1 VAQDIERTNVNA
13 DQKKR
18 IAHEISNWKN
28 ACNCRAVQLTGDR
41 MAALLQ
47 ELVDAPEPEPVARVT
62 GYYAGYLSI
71 ATVDGSVLPAGTA
84 LYAAPPHQSEHHLE
98 MVNTPAPSV
107 PDMPLSMEQFGG
119 LVGLARDDAS
129 EKAIVYKA
137 TNIYGETCYFGV
149 KATAQ
154 AWAKSGSVE
163 EVRLRDLRVVATPAP
178 QPPKLSDERI
188 LEIYEEAKANWNA
201 QADQCNQWSDLG
213 VDEVVTLVA
222 RAIER
227 EILGWAQS

>member
-1 VAQDIERTNVNA
+1 MNA
-13 DQKKR
+13 DRKKR

-47 ELVDAPEPEPVARVT
+47 ELVDAPEPDGWLPGGFRIEHFAKDDLSLTDEANAERRFFVKRIEPPYHKDGVWFGAT
-62 GYYAGYLSI
+62 AGE
-71 ATVDGSVLPAGTA
+71 A
-84 LYAAPPHQSEHHLE
+84 LAKACAALGIEYAAPP
-98 MVNTPAPSV
+98 A
-107 PDMPLSMEQFGG
+107 
-119 LVGLARDDAS
+119 
-129 EKAIVYKA
+129 
-137 TNIYGETCYFGV
+137 
-149 KATAQ
+149 
-154 AWAKSGSVE
+154 
-163 EVRLRDLRVVATPAP
+163 
-178 QPPKLSDERI
+178 PKLSDERI

-227 EILGWAQS
+227 EILGGAQA